1 MDRIFYIGFCLEE
14 GMTKRMKDYKH
25 GMLEAW
31 EIAKR
36 IFLSKEKGGFGSEEL
51 EQIFGTTKP
60 EIIVSRYTPQQVKEK
75 IGIWEAAMEEIQVGD
90 VVKVMFP
97 VPRTG
102 VVIAKADEYVVWFNE
117 NLVADYRKDRI
128 RKTGQTINIQGTL
141 GQF

>member
-1 MDRIFYIGFCLEE
+1 
-14 GMTKRMKDYKH
+14 
-25 GMLEAW
+25 
-31 EIAKR
+31 
-36 IFLSKEKGGFGSEEL
+36 
-51 EQIFGTTKP
+51 
-60 EIIVSRYTPQQVKEK
+60 
-75 IGIWEAAMEEIQVGD
+75 MEEIQVGD